1 MTLSPSAES
10 LPSPSWKN
18 DKSAALMRGLREAVE
33 SCNDVT
39 EEDLSSNKFIDL
51 LVSGSHVGHVR
62 PDFAEA
68 LIKHGKLE
76 AVDGYALF
84 SKRLVMY
91 KVIKLKE
98 KK

>member
-1 MTLSPSAES
+1 MTFSPSAES
-10 LPSPSWKN
+10 LPRHA
-18 DKSAALMRGLREAVE
+18 AALMRGLKEAVE

-68 LIKHGKLE
+68 LLKQGKLE
-76 AVDGYALF
+76 AADG
-84 SKRLVMY
+84 
-91 KVIKLKE
+91 
-98 KK
+98 